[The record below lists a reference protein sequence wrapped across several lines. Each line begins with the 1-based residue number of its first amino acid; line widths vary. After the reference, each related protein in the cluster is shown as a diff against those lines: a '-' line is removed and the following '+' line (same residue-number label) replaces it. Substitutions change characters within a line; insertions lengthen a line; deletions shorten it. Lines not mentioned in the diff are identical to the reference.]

1 MSGLTNLNHKWYNDT
16 EYQNYAFEYTPG
28 EEGQVT
34 WFVGEEKTWTVDA
47 RAVGPN
53 GNIGQRVVPTE
64 PLAIVMNLGMSHSFA
79 PIDDDISKTFPGI
92 MRFDFV
98 RIYQDPEHESVTC
111 DPPGFET
118 TEYIAK
124 HPAAYQNVNKTLW
137 CVLPF
142 PSLSLT
148 GHTNDPT
155 LGLMLDTTGRK
166 TPSCMG
172 VRLLLNCL

>member
-1 MSGLTNLNHKWYNDT
+1 M
-16 EYQNYAFEYTPG
+16 YAFEYTPG

-53 GNIGQRVVPTE
+53 GNVGQRVVPTE
-64 PLAIVMNLGMSHSFA
+64 PMAIVMNLGMSTSFA
-79 PIDDDISKTFPGI
+79 PIDDAISKTFPGI
-92 MRFDFV
+92 MRFDYV

-118 TEYIAK
+118 TEYIEK

-137 CVLPF
+137 YVLPSIFF
-142 PSLSLT
+142 PQLLLFEFAMLT
-148 GHTNDPT
+148 LLFP
-155 LGLMLDTTGRK
+155 GLTLDTTGRK

-172 VRLLLNCL
+172 VKLPLNRL